1 MGKRRRVAERE
12 PEATIAL
19 PTGED
24 AVGGNAAPAPPAIL
38 VPPAERIAGRPR
50 DGDPV
55 LAYLARL
62 SPGSRRTMRASLET
76 IARLASAGEVGAV
89 DFPWWLLRYQHS

>member
-1 MGKRRRVAERE
+1 VAEPE
-12 PEATIAL
+12 PEATIAV
-19 PTGED
+19 PTDRD
-24 AVGGNAAPAPPAIL
+24 AIAGTAAPAPPAIL

-50 DGDPV
+50 DEDPV

-76 IARLASAGEVGAV
+76 IARLASNVFCTQLAPLSSPV
-89 DFPWWLLRYQHS
+89 